1 MAITATL
8 ALGEGLKV
16 KFFYGALLGGAAGF
30 LAGKLSEYNPN
41 SKFAEHLKKF
51 EKELSDDSE
60 LSLNFYETEKNY
72 SSPKTNY
79 IDYETSKK
87 EFYKPFKDNDYNYNY
102 DNYYSNNSKFMPEQK
117 KTSPEHYFDS
127 SIKKYN
133 FKGKSNTF
141 GNKYG
146 TDNYTSDYD
155 TDNYTK
161 DYD

>member
-1 MAITATL
+1 MAITASL
-8 ALGEGLKV
+8 ALGEGLKA
-16 KFFYGALLGGAAGF
+16 KFVYGGLIGGAIGF
-30 LAGKLSEYNPN
+30 LAGKMSQYNP
-41 SKFAEHLKKF
+41 KFAEHLKRF

-79 IDYETSKK
+79 IDYETSKR
-87 EFYKPFKDNDYNYNY
+87 EFCKAHKDDDYNY
-102 DNYYSNNSKFMPEQK
+102 DNYYNNNSRVMSEQA
-117 KTSPEHYFDS
+117 KTSPDHYYDS
-127 SIKKYN
+127 SIRKYN
-133 FKGKSNTF
+133 FEGKSNTF